1 MAKLVYDEELV
12 NSSLEQLLKARNT
25 ITSNYGGVQS
35 ALGIITSARGAQY
48 LDLSALNVVAKDAE
62 NCATS
67 IDNMIKNINSRVE
80 EVKMY
85 NADVETMGWGRRMLS
100 TIGLARAKIWEGL
113 LTGGEELVD
122 GFLSVVGAVGG
133 LFSSSFK
140 DRVGNII
147 AKDHVGDAFHNFYY
161 NTKLG
166 QELVRGSFIK
176 EDGIAANIFKIGG
189 TALGYALVIAGTGG
203 ALGAVSGAGF
213 AAGASAAGSSM
224 GLAALTAGI
233 GGLGT
238 GTQNALAA
246 GNDYYHALG
255 QGIKTGAVAAVTT
268 VAATMLFKAAAGAI
282 SKLRGADKAAA
293 GIKGAAG
300 VSDDAARAAGNSADD
315 AGRAASQFTDDAG
328 RAANKASGF
337 ADDAERAAGRTSQ
350 YADDAEKA
358 AGRGTKN
365 TSKSGNN
372 VESEEFKVRQEQ
384 ANEAQRK
391 IYDEYDYAKQ
401 QHKAGNMSDTEF
413 EMAKKKFRAQTKESH
428 PDVKMA
434 QERVDTAT
442 PHDKAMEAAN
452 VAKRK
457 TGSMDEAFK
466 AARQAAKDAG
476 LSGDDLNKVVEDV
489 AKRYKA
495 NPIDAIKFNARM
507 SAEEAAAAQASSV
520 GKDAARAAAKNVS
533 SVQDDLARAAAQS
546 SDGVANA
553 ARAAAKNVSSVQD
566 DVIRA
571 ASQSSDEIS
580 NAARTAAKNV
590 SNVQD
595 DVIRAASQSS
605 DEVSNTARA
614 AATNTENS
622 ASRAARQAATQSS
635 DDTANAVRTASKARG
650 NANTAN
656 PPDVIYLDGG
666 AESAARAAATNTEST
681 AAKVVRDAI
690 TNSSDDVANAASK
703 ASNNALNSVSTKTTT
718 SLNSIADGIAHSG
731 DDIAKVAT
739 TSASTTTTSLAVM
752 DGMAKVAANSADD
765 VARVVANSADDVVR
779 AAANSADDVARAAA
793 NSADDVAR
801 VASNSADDVARAV
814 ANSADDVARAAANSA
829 DDVAKAAANSADD
842 VAKAAN
848 KSSDIGFGHAESN
861 TSDFIDGFDD
871 VLEDSAKIAS
881 NNADDVASEAA
892 NKLGVPGTEVEMTY
906 NEAQA
911 NLAKL
916 KEYGFDPTN
925 WDPMDPFEREC
936 YNLWHDSTAT
946 LAKIKPDPNAV
957 LKQGGN
963 WYNNAENG
971 LKYYGSQ
978 GAEGMNQFTDDLY
991 TLARVEG
998 LNGSAANTTDD
1009 AVKALSNI
1017 VDDGAKAE
1025 QLRLPAHEERIKLD
1039 VPEERLKLPPHEENL
1054 KLDVPEERLKLP
1066 PHEEKIKLDAPEE
1079 RLKLPGHEEK
1089 IKLDAPEEQ
1098 LKLPGHEEKIKIDA
1112 PEEQLKLRGKVTDKP
1127 KLPGEP
1133 DIALPPHVEKGLPGD
1148 PDIALPPHVEKGLPG
1163 DPDIALPPHV
1173 EKGIPAEPKI
1183 ALPPHVEKGI
1193 PAEKNIAL
1201 PPLDDTPSANPKS
1214 STDPALP
1221 INPETPTDSTPA
1233 STTPASTTPTST
1245 TPTSTT
1251 PTSTTPISTTPS
1263 SITPTETTP
1272 TSTTPTST
1280 TPTST
1285 TPETSYS
1292 PSAQGSGG
1300 GYEAIPDTGVGE
1312 GINWKDYIAP
1322 AAIGFGAGAA
1332 ALAINKA
1339 YKGKGEEPE
1348 EETDSEE
1355 EIAVETPVTNA
1366 YDDSKDTYF
1375 DYSEISTDLSSGEF

>member
-1148 PDIALPPHVEKGLPG
+1148 PDIALPPHVEKG
-1163 DPDIALPPHV
+1163 
-1173 EKGIPAEPKI
+1173 IPAEPKI